1 MPNSFG
7 KTVGEAGSF
16 PLFSAELAWLGD
28 MRMNPI
34 PGSHTTGDLLTLFV
48 NYVKQW
54 AKTQSGGFGARMP
67 ALLTLS
73 GLLYCPGSN
82 QRRTAWEVGMN
93 HRLVETACASRRRL
107 GT

>member
-7 KTVGEAGSF
+7 KTVEEAGSF

-48 NYVKQW
+48 SYVKQW
-54 AKTQSGGFGARMP
+54 AKVQSG
-67 ALLTLS
+67 ALAIDYLDSWHFTQWLS
-73 GLLYCPGSN
+73 AAN
-82 QRRTAWEVGMN
+82 EVPPT
-93 HRLVETACASRRRL
+93 R
-107 GT
+107 